1 MERLSADLRENFQ
14 KSKELRDQIDK
25 NLEVLGF

>member
-14 KSKELRDQIDK
+14 KSDELQDQIEK

>member
-14 KSKELRDQIDK
+14 KSDDLQTQIEKD
-25 NLEVLGF
+25 LEVLGF